1 MEGWKHQT
9 GDAPVVSGPIIVS
22 QAGLEALA
30 GNVSTLFAELP
41 SQSWLRGPLVARLLH
56 GDMPRDDA
64 EAVSGLSRNY
74 ISKAPEEQRKKRA
87 RLKYVDPFDET
98 AARGRFRAKRVSPAD
113 DKRAATAEE
122 WLRKNFVVLA
132 RVTRRRCSA
141 HTFHAGRAG
150 SSFKQRAMLLDL
162 LPSRPCGARLE

>member
-87 RLKYVDPFDET
+87 RLNAMRYLLQKLPYTNKDP
-98 AARGRFRAKRVSPAD
+98 
-113 DKRAATAEE
+113 
-122 WLRKNFVVLA
+122 KNLGALDSLIV
-132 RVTRRRCSA
+132 
-141 HTFHAGRAG
+141 GRAHVVYERG
-150 SSFKQRAMLLDL
+150 E
-162 LPSRPCGARLE
+162 RPGGAIL